1 MQKYIDYAV
10 ERAKELLAIDS
21 PTGYTE
27 HVVKRLCHIV
37 SDLGYTPVVTEKGNV
52 FVTVGGEGNPICL
65 AAHVDTLGGMV
76 AEVKSNGCLRL
87 TPLGGLNANNA
98 EAENVRVYTRDGNC
112 IEGTFQLCNASIHVN
127 TEYNDV
133 KRTFDSCEVVLDAAA
148 TTAADVAALGI
159 AVGDIVAFEPRTRVT
174 AEGYIKSRFLDDKLS
189 AGILLGLLKY
199 ARDNRTS
206 LKRKLYLY
214 FTVHEE
220 VGHGCAYI
228 PASDVRDMLSVDMG
242 CVGAGL
248 TCTERDVS
256 ICVKDSH
263 GPYNYDFVT
272 DLVNAAKSAAANYA
286 LDVYPRYGSDAD
298 VALSSGYDVRHGLI
312 GAGVYASHG
321 YERSHIEGVENTLKL
336 LFGLVF

>member
-76 AEVKSNGCLRL
+76 AEIKSDGRLRL
-87 TPLGGLNANNA
+87 TNIGGMNPNNA
-98 EAENVRVYTRDGNC
+98 EAENVHVHTRDGN
-112 IEGTFQLCNASIHVN
+112 IYEGTFQLINASIHVN
-127 TEYNDV
+127 GNYSKTE
-133 KRTFDSCEVVLDAAA
+133 RTYDTCEVVLDRDVH
-148 TTAADVAALGI
+148 TASDVAALGI

-272 DLVNAAKSAAANYA
+272 DLVNAAKATNAHYA
-286 LDVYPRYGSDAD
+286 LDVYPHYGSDAD
-298 VALSSGYDVRHGLI
+298 VAMAAGYDARHGF
-312 GAGVYASHG
+312 
-321 YERSHIEGVENTLKL
+321 ERSHIEGVENTLKL